1 MMTRL
6 AQRRSDERGQ
16 LAGIE
21 MLPLGV
27 LVFAVGVLF
36 FAQLWAVVDAKS
48 ATESAAREATRTFV
62 EAQADVGAAEQQARS
77 AALDVLTAAGRDAA
91 RATVRA
97 NGSLVLERC
106 APVTFEVSYS
116 VPVVALS
123 FLTWGNGFEVTSSH
137 TEIVDPYRDALDGGR
152 CG

>member
-1 MMTRL
+1 MTTRL

-36 FAQLWAVVDAKS
+36 FGQLWAVIEAKS

-62 EAQADVGAAEQQARS
+62 ESQVDAGAAEQRARS
-77 AALDVLTAAGRDAA
+77 AALDVLTAAGRDSG

-97 NGSLVLERC
+97 NGPLVLERC
-106 APVTFEVSYS
+106 APVTFEVTYS
-116 VPVVALS
+116 VPVVRLG
-123 FLTWGNGFEVTSSH
+123 FVDWGNGFEVTSSH